1 MDLKS
6 FQKKVGSILKSNND
20 RNIVYLLTIILVLY
34 ICFVILSKKQIR
46 DLFILV
52 SLIASIYYFTKDIQI
67 SIFAGLIASL
77 LLNYFLDSKES
88 FSVEYFDDKI
98 SKKKKVKDDE
108 KDKMVTDTD
117 EKDEDDDDD
126 EDDNDEDDNDEDD
139 NEDEDDQDEDEDDE
153 DDQDDDDDDDDEKEH
168 RKKVHS
174 KKKKNLKKKKEYD
187 DDSDDDEDHVREN
200 YLDMGE
206 SFKSAYKN
214 LSKEQLGGLSFDTK
228 ELMKT
233 QKGLIN
239 TLQKMGPALQQ
250 GKEVM
255 ATFENFFN
263 DNKI

>member
-98 SKKKKVKDDE
+98 SKKKK
-108 KDKMVTDTD
+108 
-117 EKDEDDDDD
+117 
-126 EDDNDEDDNDEDD
+126 
-139 NEDEDDQDEDEDDE
+139 
-153 DDQDDDDDDDDEKEH
+153 
-168 RKKVHS
+168 
-174 KKKKNLKKKKEYD
+174 
-187 DDSDDDEDHVREN
+187 
-200 YLDMGE
+200 
-206 SFKSAYKN
+206 
-214 LSKEQLGGLSFDTK
+214 
-228 ELMKT
+228 
-233 QKGLIN
+233 
-239 TLQKMGPALQQ
+239 
-250 GKEVM
+250 
-255 ATFENFFN
+255 
-263 DNKI
+263 